1 MEDISQ
7 TNNFFGLIGVG
18 VLIMLTLAFALV
30 VFFYTTQKK
39 LLQEQ
44 MRQQVLEIQYRE
56 ELLYS
61 TIETQEKERHRIA
74 KDLHDEIG
82 SKLNVVFLSLYR
94 LQKQTKAIPSAGET
108 IAEMTDLI
116 NKTIGTTRQISHDLL
131 PPTLSD
137 FGLSAAIQELSES
150 YNKTE
155 TVDIVFNKNDD
166 SVRIKDQLAELN
178 LFRVIQE
185 LTKNSVVHGQA
196 KRIQIDL
203 ELHSNHFNIN
213 YQDNGKGFD
222 LTAMQ
227 AKRGLGTQ
235 NIESRLKMSNASIRY
250 ESSIGNGVKA
260 FVEGFGSLTNSMENT
275 IHRN

>member
-1 MEDISQ
+1 MEGITQ
-7 TNNFFGLIGVG
+7 TNNFFGLISIG
-18 VLIMLTLAFALV
+18 VLVMLALALALV
-30 VFFYTTQKK
+30 VFFYTAQKK

-44 MRQQVLEIQYRE
+44 MRQQALEIRYRE

-94 LQKQTKAIPSAGET
+94 LKKQTKAIPSALDT

-155 TVDIVFNKNDD
+155 TVEIIFNKNDEPT
-166 SVRIKDQLAELN
+166 RIENQLTELN

-196 KRIQIDL
+196 KSIQIDL
-203 ELHSNHFNIN
+203 ELHPNHFNIN

-222 LTAMQ
+222 LAAMK

-235 NIESRLKMSNASIRY
+235 NIESRLKMSNASIQY

-260 FVEGFGSLTNSMENT
+260 FISNRSTP
-275 IHRN
+275 